1 MKKHSLLL
9 VLSALFMVGCDNVNS
24 SSSSVPQITYHAIT
38 LPTSVTGAH
47 VYSSATS
54 ASEGTTVTVTVVL
67 TDSTTHQLDAV
78 KMNGTVLTGTVDTNN
93 DKTFNYN
100 FLMPNEAVAITVETS
115 EIVIPKKHAITL
127 PTSVTGA
134 HVYSSVASASEGT
147 TVTVTVILTDS
158 TTHQL
163 DAVKMNGTVL
173 TGTVDPNND
182 KTFNYNFLMPNEA
195 VAITVETSEIVIPK
209 KDHVIKVKTNDLTEV
224 LNLPTEANVGD
235 AITFDVRCVSGYEL
249 NAVTA
254 KTDTAEIKLS
264 GDAVQ
269 GFTFAMPDADVTI
282 ETEALGAYFEISVD
296 NDETVITANDTRM
309 TALTF
314 TKGFYNTD
322 LNYANT
328 STRYLRAGQKAYI
341 LGSRNNYAH
350 ATHYYVNGVEALA
363 VDLSET
369 LQNNN
374 FLFEFTMPNKN
385 AIVNVDAEVTSIHLK
400 LETSEHVSGTM
411 YKNKDETKTPITQE
425 TLVYPGETINV
436 TFSSTD
442 ETLYP
447 TNSIM
452 GEYKSYSGQNTIGL
466 VDNDYLPL
474 TKLVDLSTYSR
485 PFKWNNS
492 DKEAIQFTIP
502 TSYYESNSTMT
513 IKLGEADYT
522 KFQGQAFLGTWSGIE
537 LYSPYGFSSGTAWST
552 SNTVITGDGS
562 LTSSTSYLKGT
573 IESVKGNHLIIND
586 SSNKQK
592 NFVYDG
598 SVALMEYQPDKKGT
612 DFYMLV
618 NNFTGSSLVKDIYK
632 DDASKTAVIRFLNSD
647 STVVFGTA
655 LVKYDETLT
664 EPTEYFIPNVTI
676 ELLGGTTKISE
687 GNFTVAKNNE
697 TIYSKTKT
705 AE

>member
-1 MKKHSLLL
+1 
-9 VLSALFMVGCDNVNS
+9 
-24 SSSSVPQITYHAIT
+24 
-38 LPTSVTGAH
+38 
-47 VYSSATS
+47 
-54 ASEGTTVTVTVVL
+54 
-67 TDSTTHQLDAV
+67 
-78 KMNGTVLTGTVDTNN
+78 
-93 DKTFNYN
+93 
-100 FLMPNEAVAITVETS
+100 
-115 EIVIPKKHAITL
+115 
-127 PTSVTGA
+127 
-134 HVYSSVASASEGT
+134 
-147 TVTVTVILTDS
+147 
-158 TTHQL
+158 
-163 DAVKMNGTVL
+163 
-173 TGTVDPNND
+173 
-182 KTFNYNFLMPNEA
+182 
-195 VAITVETSEIVIPK
+195 
-209 KDHVIKVKTNDLTEV
+209 
-224 LNLPTEANVGD
+224 
-235 AITFDVRCVSGYEL
+235 
-249 NAVTA
+249 
-254 KTDTAEIKLS
+254 
-264 GDAVQ
+264 
-269 GFTFAMPDADVTI
+269 
-282 ETEALGAYFEISVD
+282 
-296 NDETVITANDTRM
+296 
-309 TALTF
+309 
-314 TKGFYNTD
+314 

-522 KFQGQAFLGTWSGIE
+522 KFQGQAFLGTWAGVE
-537 LYSPYGFSSGTAWST
+537 LYSSYGFSSGTAWST